1 MVLRVQY
8 KYIQITIALTSF
20 NRIRI
25 LIYQGL
31 RANSTARYVPLT
43 PSPRKGED
51 PSHVKKVT

>member
-1 MVLRVQY
+1 MHEY

-31 RANSTARYVPLT
+31 RANSTARYISLT
-43 PSPRKGED
+43 PSPRKDDVVAADEC
-51 PSHVKKVT
+51 

>member
-31 RANSTARYVPLT
+31 RANSTARYVSLT
-43 PSPRKGED
+43 PSPRKGDD
-51 PSHVKKVT
+51 PSHVKK